1 MSYLQ
6 EQELQSLDNSAQ
18 IFNALS
24 DVPGDVEDVD
34 DLIEVVFLFHYEM
47 ARRIGTFFASCGD
60 QTCHSYWFYQ
70 YIPVLPIFRIFAEI
84 RNFCYPWKFLYLVF
98 QLQEK
103 KSSKKKYFFR

>member
-34 DLIEVVFLFHYEM
+34 DLIEVVVLFHYEM
-47 ARRIGTFFASCGD
+47 ARRIGTFF
-60 QTCHSYWFYQ
+60 
-70 YIPVLPIFRIFAEI
+70 RIMW
-84 RNFCYPWKFLYLVF
+84 RCFL
-98 QLQEK
+98 QNE
-103 KSSKKKYFFR
+103 RD

>member
-34 DLIEVVFLFHYEM
+34 DLIEVVVLFHYEM
-47 ARRIGTFFASCGD
+47 ARRIGTFFTSCGD
-60 QTCHSYWFYQ
+60 VF
-70 YIPVLPIFRIFAEI
+70 FKMRRIK
-84 RNFCYPWKFLYLVF
+84 PL
-98 QLQEK
+98 
-103 KSSKKKYFFR
+103 